1 MLTAHLIALALS
13 LGTVS
18 PNVASSD
25 TTRPIIG
32 QQAEVFTCH
41 VELAPGVTRGCTL
54 QEFQAGYAAWRRRF
68 STSNNVRRSRRSWRA
83 EYRAEARGDR
93 DEFERDM
100 READED
106 IAEAEAETDAVD
118 NAWRRSPRR
127 YHRRH

>member
-18 PNVASSD
+18 PNVAPSD
-25 TTRPIIG
+25 ATRPIIG
-32 QQAEVFTCH
+32 QQMEVFTCH
-41 VELAPGVTRGCTL
+41 VELAPGVTRGCTP

-68 STSNNVRRSRRSWRA
+68 SMSNTVRRSRSSWRT
-83 EYRAEARGDR
+83 EARRDR